1 MKKIR
6 LVARRRRT
14 RRVARRR
21 CQGQDEAPSRT
32 VDPQV
37 AAEKMDKG
45 EASYRFMR
53 DALPLA
59 LPSWSLPI
67 YFSMKSRKARLFTSP

>member
-1 MKKIR
+1 MKKFAILLAAAA
-6 LVARRRRT
+6 LVASPAA
-14 RRVARRR
+14 VAKSKMKHR
-21 CQGQDEAPSRT
+21 AK
-32 VDPQV
+32 VDPAV

-59 LPSWSLPI
+59 LPSWALPI
-67 YFSMKSRKARLFTSP
+67 YFSMKKS